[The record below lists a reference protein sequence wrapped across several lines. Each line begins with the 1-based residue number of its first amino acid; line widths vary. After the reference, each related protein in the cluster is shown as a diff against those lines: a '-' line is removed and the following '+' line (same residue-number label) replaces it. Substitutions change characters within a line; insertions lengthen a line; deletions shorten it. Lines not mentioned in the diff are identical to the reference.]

1 MVKHRKHALFPSGRL
16 CFESKQLLQSLW
28 WNFIMKEHEVIAN
41 LFDFLMASFTPWRQH
56 DWKISHQQHY
66 CPRANEAI
74 MPFCFDGVAEL

>member
-1 MVKHRKHALFPSGRL
+1 
-16 CFESKQLLQSLW
+16 
-28 WNFIMKEHEVIAN
+28 MKEHEVIAN